1 MSLTIL
7 GIGTTTPGRPV
18 DQEEAAELAKI
29 FCCSNEEQ
37 ERQLSVI
44 YKKTQIQRRN
54 SVLSRDSFSTA
65 ANTKGPTTRERMEC
79 YRREALPLAL
89 AASRKAL
96 ILARVEPQEITDL
109 VTVSCTG
116 FSAPGVDVGLIKS
129 LPLPSNVGRTH
140 IGFMGC
146 HGALNGLRV
155 ARALAQ
161 ARPDSRVLLSAVELC
176 SLHFYYGW
184 DPEKI
189 VANGLFADGA
199 ATIVIGSNETRKI
212 NPWRLKANGACLFPD
227 SEEMMAWKIGDHGF
241 EMELSA
247 ALPGLISNQLRPWL
261 ETWLAEQGLR
271 MEEIKSWAIHPG
283 GPRVLSA
290 VQESLNL
297 SDAALRPSREILSEF
312 GNMSSPTILF
322 ILDRLQKEN
331 AFLPCVALGFGPGLA
346 AEAAL
351 IVDG

>member
-7 GIGTTTPGRPV
+7 GIGTATPGLPV

-65 ANTKGPTTRERMEC
+65 TAAKGPTTRERMEW
-79 YRREALPLAL
+79 YRQEALPLAL
-89 AASRKAL
+89 KASREAL
-96 ILARVEPQEITDL
+96 TLSGVEPQEITDL

-116 FSAPGVDVGLIKS
+116 FSAPGVDTGLIKS
-129 LPLPSNVGRTH
+129 LHLHASVGRTH

-155 ARALAQ
+155 ASALAQ
-161 ARPDSRVLLSAVELC
+161 ARPGSRVLLSAVELC

-199 ATIVIGSNETRKI
+199 AALVMGSTELKKQKG
-212 NPWRLKANGACLFPD
+212 WQLKANGAYLFPD

-247 ALPGLISNQLRPWL
+247 ALPGFISNKLRPWL
-261 ETWLAEQGLR
+261 EAWLGEQGLR
-271 MEEIKSWAIHPG
+271 IEEVASWAIHPG
-283 GPRVLSA
+283 GPRVLGA

-297 SDAALRPSREILSEF
+297 SDAALRPSREILAEF
-312 GNMSSPTILF
+312 GNMSSPTVLF
-322 ILDRLQKEN
+322 ILDRLQKEKVPS
-331 AFLPCVALGFGPGLA
+331 PCVALGFGPGLA

-351 IVDG
+351 IVNR